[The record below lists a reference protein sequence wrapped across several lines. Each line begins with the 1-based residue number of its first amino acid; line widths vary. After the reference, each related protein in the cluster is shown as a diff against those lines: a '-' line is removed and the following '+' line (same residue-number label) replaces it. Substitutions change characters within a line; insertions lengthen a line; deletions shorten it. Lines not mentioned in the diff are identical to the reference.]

1 MALAVMDAHS
11 DVSTDVEDA
20 QEVLYVTG
28 FKSSPLDALFLR

>member
-1 MALAVMDAHS
+1 MAVAVMDAHS

-28 FKSSPLDALFLR
+28 FRVS